1 MQVLE
6 DQYLQDV
13 LTEQQNLAKKIAA
26 LKQLY
31 NEQLEQRQFK
41 ANAASSV
48 LDQQYI
54 DTLEQDQIDLALKIK
69 EREANITKV
78 EALRS

>member
-1 MQVLE
+1 M
-6 DQYLQDV
+6 